1 MDRELCLVKGKSEVS
16 LLCIWLNRTS
26 FPKIRNSRPQFR
38 FPLPIFH
45 APLYKYAVNCRLR
58 LFFEKSRAVLEVIC
72 SRAYVYP
79 SDPGG
84 GGVGSI
90 AKLQSPPAAL
100 FPFFMAEKYQ
110 VSLLRKAFSSEAR
123 TFYGKT
129 KALLHFSSPWLI
141 W

>member
-79 SDPGG
+79 SDRGELDRSRNCNLLPLPFSLFLWRKSIRYPSSAKRFRRRRELFMGKPRLFYISLPPG
-84 GGVGSI
+84 
-90 AKLQSPPAAL
+90 
-100 FPFFMAEKYQ
+100 
-110 VSLLRKAFSSEAR
+110 
-123 TFYGKT
+123 
-129 KALLHFSSPWLI
+129 
-141 W
+141 